1 MRVRFTIFFAT
12 GIDNTKFDLY
22 KEKAPTAVFW
32 KPMVLLFKE
41 LLPIEV
47 FWDPV
52 VLKLKEAKPIPTLL
66 FPVELAVK
74 V

>member
-1 MRVRFTIFFAT
+1 
-12 GIDNTKFDLY
+12 
-22 KEKAPTAVFW
+22 
-32 KPMVLLFKE
+32 MVLLFKE